1 MSKSIIAKKKHNNA
15 VGKTTQDKILDGVI
29 TVILVAAIV
38 VSLYPLYYTV
48 IASLSNPVYI
58 SRGEIILFPKGL
70 TFAAYD
76 ELLATKEIWIGYRN
90 SLFYTI
96 AYTLLNLIV
105 TLPCAYALSRQSLP
119 GQKKLFMF
127 FLVTM
132 YVSGGTIPTYLLIN
146 SLGLIDTVWI
156 MILPTGVSTFNL
168 IICRNYFHSNVPDSL
183 FEAASIDGASITQFF
198 VRFVVPLSKPIISV
212 LSLYFAIGK
221 WNDYMGPMLY
231 IQDPNKQTLQVK
243 IKAITATLDSS
254 MADQLDADQIN
265 EAMQRTQLLKYS
277 VVVVSALP
285 LILLYP
291 FVQKFLIGGMMV
303 GSVKE

>member
-1 MSKSIIAKKKHNNA
+1 MSKSIIAKNKHNKA
-15 VGKTTQDKILDGVI
+15 VGKTKQDKILDGVI
-29 TVILVAAIV
+29 TAILVAAVI

-48 IASLSNPVYI
+48 IASISNPVYI
-58 SRGEIILFPKGL
+58 SRGEIVLFPKGI

-76 ELLATKEIWIGYRN
+76 QLLATKEIWIGYRN

-96 AYTLLNLIV
+96 TFTLLNLIV
-105 TLPCAYALSRQSLP
+105 TLPCAYAMSRQNLP
-119 GQKKLFMF
+119 GQKGLFMF

-132 YVSGGTIPTYLLIN
+132 YVSGGTIPTYLLMN
-146 SLGLIDTVWI
+146 QLGLIDTIWI
-156 MILPTGVSTFNL
+156 MILPHGVSTFNL
-168 IICRNYFHSNVPDSL
+168 IICRNYFRSNVPDSL

-198 VRFVVPLSKPIISV
+198 IRFVVPLSKPIISV

-231 IQDPNKQTLQVK
+231 IQDPDKQTLQVK
-243 IKAITATLDSS
+243 IKAITASLDSS
-254 MADQLDADQIN
+254 MAETMDADQIT

-285 LILLYP
+285 LMLLYP